1 MSSANKSR
9 GVQRTVK
16 TAPKSP
22 TKLVAAPRIF
32 FRGVIQICVKEVDK
46 DLFVNKFFFF
56 FILIIMI
63 IMIRSFISY
72 DPNEVFFFKSTQFF

>member
-32 FRGVIQICVKEVDK
+32 FRGVIQIRVEEVDK
-46 DLFVNKFFFF
+46 DLFVNIYIYFFHLDHYDNNDEICR
-56 FILIIMI
+56 IL
-63 IMIRSFISY
+63 
-72 DPNEVFFFKSTQFF
+72 